1 MLIREKVRGA
11 FGNSTPP
18 KKSQKHPTLHGTCTS
33 AFTRKTSYGSFTSSV
48 EKRHCRYKKRRSSVL
63 PSDTCSHDAVWRCLL
78 VQVRLHQ
85 DLRAVLDPVEEGT
98 YRRDV
103 VQARL
108 KQPLRTWRCR
118 VSGSEGS
125 SAPAAQTTGAFSL
138 CHTFICMQ
146 PFCSTFKCL
155 GIYLQ
160 NRSKRSYGE
169 R

>member
-1 MLIREKVRGA
+1 MAIQHHPKSLKNTLLYTEHARQRLHVKPPTVHLQVRWKRDTADIRNEEVRCSPATRVPTMQCGGA
-11 FGNSTPP
+11 
-18 KKSQKHPTLHGTCTS
+18 CWS
-33 AFTRKTSYGSFTSSV
+33 A
-48 EKRHCRYKKRRSSVL
+48 
-63 PSDTCSHDAVWRCLL
+63 